1 MIEKRI
7 ALSETIL
14 RVDTFINVL
23 SGDIEFIEKHEK
35 LDKTRYE
42 FYLEKKHKMYVM
54 GKLVDIKKELIDQ
67 LAVEEH
73 TEKVVENLL
82 N

>member
-1 MIEKRI
+1 MTEKRI

-35 LDKTRYE
+35 LDKTCYE

-73 TEKVVENLL
+73 TENLL